1 MSVFEILFT
10 WQMGMT
16 LCATT
21 NDILFRD
28 IQNVIRGLGITH
40 LSLTPTVAGL
50 ISAKEV
56 PDVQFLVTSGE
67 GLTAKVHQDWT
78 GKGLHQGTI
87 LLSICHILG
96 SICKGCANFRSFS
109 F

>member
-56 PDVQFLVTSGE
+56 PDVRFLVTSGE

-78 GKGLHQGTI
+78 GRGLHQGTI
-87 LLSICHILG
+87 LLSIYHILL
-96 SICKGCANFRSFS
+96 FV
-109 F
+109 